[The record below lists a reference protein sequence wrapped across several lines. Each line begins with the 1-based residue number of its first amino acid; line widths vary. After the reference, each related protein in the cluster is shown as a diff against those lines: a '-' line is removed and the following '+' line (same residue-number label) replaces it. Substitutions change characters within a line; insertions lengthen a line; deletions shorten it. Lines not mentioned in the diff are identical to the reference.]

1 MAGMNHALSS
11 ARSRRVLPLLL
22 ALASLALGG
31 IAGRASS
38 SPPEPSSP
46 TMKSFVIIFR
56 QGPRQLDAD
65 ALARR
70 QQEIVAWVRIQ
81 NDAGHKLEPRALAPE
96 AVHPGT
102 EKTTDAWPVTAL
114 LFLEARD
121 LEQAAQVARSHPAG
135 HYGVSVEVRPWSSP
149 LNRAQARN

>member
-1 MAGMNHALSS
+1 MAGMNHALASV
-11 ARSRRVLPLLL
+11 RFRRVLPLWLTL
-22 ALASLALGG
+22 VGFVLGG
-31 IAGRASS
+31 IAGRASNP
-38 SPPEPSSP
+38 PPEPASA
-46 TMKSFVIIFR
+46 MKPFVILFR

-70 QQEIVAWVRIQ
+70 QQEIVAWARIQ

-96 AVHPGT
+96 AVHPGI
-102 EKTTDAWPVTAL
+102 EKTTDTWPVTAL

-121 LEQAAQVARSHPAG
+121 LEQAAQIARSHPAN
-135 HYGVSVEVRPWSSP
+135 HYGVSIEVRSWSSP